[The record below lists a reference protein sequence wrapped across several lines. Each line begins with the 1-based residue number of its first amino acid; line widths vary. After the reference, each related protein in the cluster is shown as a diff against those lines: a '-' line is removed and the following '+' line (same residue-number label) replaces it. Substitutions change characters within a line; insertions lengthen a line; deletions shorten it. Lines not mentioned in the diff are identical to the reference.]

1 MKIIENLGMHMDAHH
16 SSAAATRSPSRD
28 VIVEK
33 DSHSLQVRKSAKFS
47 CFRNVHKSA
56 LLSASFQNSFLPKVR
71 IAAVYAGAAGGRP
84 GEYVSKS

>member
-1 MKIIENLGMHMDAHH
+1 MHMDAHH
-16 SSAAATRSPSRD
+16 SSAAATRSPSLD

-33 DSHSLQVRKSAKFS
+33 DSHSLQVRKTAKFS
-47 CFRNVHKSA
+47 CFRIHKSA

-71 IAAVYAGAAGGRP
+71 IAAVYAGAAGGKP